1 MVEPKIIYGC
11 NHDLTNN
18 VPKIASV
25 TLERTGL
32 DGANPSDSFS
42 VNGKLVS
49 INHISSHSSSNTQ
62 DGDIANCWNGDVG
75 ALYFE
80 NIDFTS
86 SFYGD
91 GITSYATITWLNNF
105 DSRQPQDGERYTV
118 SYTYLDVMATQAKQ
132 EVITFNHSSMSE
144 YIPVNSEDIFVI
156 YIINDKDKKFYDEV
170 NFVSSIEYTTVDGR
184 ESACLH
190 IEWRDEIE
198 SCEMKL
204 KLFYYVTTSENDY
217 SLSPSECP
225 RCVGTNWYIDI
236 LGKKFQKATGANKLI
251 QDIIKLLY
259 TTPSNDG
266 LYLSDIPGQYTYSD
280 QKIVS
285 AFINSIINNAV
296 IRYSEMITIGRMNG
310 ANVTKAEQIQII
322 NVSNL
327 NWTDDNGIIITI
339 KIYTMDGLSTTV
351 TLDI

>member
-1 MVEPKIIYGC
+1 MQ
-11 NHDLTNN
+11 
-18 VPKIASV
+18 IAF
-25 TLERTGL
+25 T
-32 DGANPSDSFS
+32 PFC
-42 VNGKLVS
+42 
-49 INHISSHSSSNTQ
+49 SSLFCAAHGT
-62 DGDIANCWNGDVG
+62 A
-75 ALYFE
+75 
-80 NIDFTS
+80 
-86 SFYGD
+86 
-91 GITSYATITWLNNF
+91 
-105 DSRQPQDGERYTV
+105 
-118 SYTYLDVMATQAKQ
+118 
-132 EVITFNHSSMSE
+132 
-144 YIPVNSEDIFVI
+144 
-156 YIINDKDKKFYDEV
+156 
-170 NFVSSIEYTTVDGR
+170 
-184 ESACLH
+184 
-190 IEWRDEIE
+190 
-198 SCEMKL
+198 MKL
-204 KLFYYVTTSENDY
+204 KLFYYIVTSADNY